1 LAEEDEQ
8 MTARVMDMMR
18 NIDTSD
24 EETDQPIKTTKN
36 QSKIDEESEDEDE
49 LFNKLLNEHRLP

>member
-1 LAEEDEQ
+1 